1 MKLITAIVRP
11 DKLDELIGTLVDNQ
25 AHGLT
30 VTEVRGFGRQF
41 GQLAAGA
48 GAGLSRVTLLH
59 KIRLDVVA
67 LDDDVETL
75 VEAIAKHARTETV
88 GDGKIWVTPVDSALR
103 VRTGERDR
111 AAIKAVCTASS
122 RLPSLMRGPRSPA
135 GKSRDQGPG
144 GP

>member
-1 MKLITAIVRP
+1 MKLSTAIVRP

-30 VTEVRGFGRQF
+30 VAEVRGFGRQF
-41 GQLAAGA
+41 GQLDAGA
-48 GAGLSRVTLLH
+48 DVSRVTLMH

-75 VEAIAKHARTETV
+75 VEAIAKHARTETI

-111 AAIKAVCTASS
+111 AAI
-122 RLPSLMRGPRSPA
+122 
-135 GKSRDQGPG
+135 
-144 GP
+144 

>member
-11 DKLDELIGTLVDNQ
+11 DKLDELIGALVDNQ

-48 GAGLSRVTLLH
+48 GLSRVTLLH

-67 LDDDVETL
+67 LVTTWKPWSRPSPSMPGRKRSATGRYGSLRSTARCASGPASET
-75 VEAIAKHARTETV
+75 APPYKTISRSAK
-88 GDGKIWVTPVDSALR
+88 
-103 VRTGERDR
+103 
-111 AAIKAVCTASS
+111 
-122 RLPSLMRGPRSPA
+122 
-135 GKSRDQGPG
+135 
-144 GP
+144 